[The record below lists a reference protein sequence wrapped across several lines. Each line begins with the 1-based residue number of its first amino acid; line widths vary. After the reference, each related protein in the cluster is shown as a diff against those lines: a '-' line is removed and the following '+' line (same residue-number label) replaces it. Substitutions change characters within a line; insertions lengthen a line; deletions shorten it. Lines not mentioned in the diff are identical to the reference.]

1 MSGELE
7 RGVAAAKGGRSAEA
21 FALLE
26 DAADRAGS
34 AGDVATAADALDW
47 LGWLAW
53 VELDGARA
61 ARYADAILR
70 LNLPK
75 TSREAFRIYIGQAT
89 ATLQAGDAVR
99 AAELL
104 DEAENAG
111 ELADIDA
118 FAAYLM
124 LKGDVSAALGEHE
137 QSIHH
142 LQLAVEISRKRRD
155 PYALWRQLL
164 YFGYALQAAGRVR
177 AAMIA
182 HEEALALANA
192 RGLTWERTLS
202 LSRAALGAYTL
213 GDMTRA
219 REYLRLAFESP
230 EPHRWAYV
238 QRSFTGLAVAVAT
251 GDEEL
256 LALAFDESVP
266 SSIFESADAYTI
278 GHAAAAYHA
287 YFRRVERDEDAE
299 NLLRRAFE
307 RLPSPDCGW
316 GLIEAA
322 AEYGTPDQIVR
333 ADALLSTFPKTHPL
347 AAAYRALFD
356 ARVALR
362 RGDRSDCERRAGEA
376 QAFFEHN
383 EWLFMAA
390 RAAELGG
397 RLGDAKNRYAA
408 MGATAETRRLTGLR
422 ARPGR
427 PRGGYES
434 TQQRRRI
441 VELIA
446 TGATNRTI
454 AEHLGVSSRT
464 VKYRISEL
472 YAAEGV
478 ASREEFLAVIR
489 SGRLVT

>member
-1 MSGELE
+1 VSGELE
-7 RGVAAAKGGRSAEA
+7 RGIAAAKTGRTEEAIGLLEAVAAKAEA
-21 FALLE
+21 
-26 DAADRAGS
+26 
-34 AGDVATAADALDW
+34 AGDASTAADALDW

-53 VELDGARA
+53 VELDGERARKHA
-61 ARYADAILR
+61 ASLLR

-75 TSREAFRIYIGQAT
+75 TSREAFRVYVGQAT
-89 ATLQAGDAVR
+89 AALQSGDARR
-99 AAELL
+99 AAKLL

-124 LKGDVSAALGEHE
+124 IKGDVSAALGEHE
-137 QSIHH
+137 NSVHH

-177 AAMIA
+177 AAMAA
-182 HEEALALANA
+182 HEEALAIVDEQ
-192 RGLTWERTLS
+192 GYTWERTLS
-202 LSRAALGAYTL
+202 LSRSALCAYL
-213 GDMTRA
+213 IGDMTRA
-219 REYLRLAFESP
+219 REFLRAAFAAP

-238 QRSFTGLAVAVAT
+238 QRSFTGLAVAVAA
-251 GDEEL
+251 GDDEL
-256 LALAFDESVP
+256 LAMAFDEAVP
-266 SSIFESADAYTI
+266 EIAFGSADAYTI
-278 GHAAAAYHA
+278 GYTAGAYHA
-287 YFRRVERDEDAE
+287 YYRRAEREEDADR
-299 NLLRRAFE
+299 LLSRAIDL
-307 RLPSPDCGW
+307 LPSPDCGW
-316 GLIEAA
+316 GLIQAA
-322 AEYGTPDQIVR
+322 AEYGTPEQIER
-333 ADALLSTFPKTHPL
+333 ANALLAMFPKTHPL

-356 ARVALR
+356 ARIALR
-362 RGDRSDCERRAGEA
+362 RGDRADCERRAGEA

-397 RLGDAKNRYAA
+397 RLGDAKSRYAA
-408 MGATAETRRLTGLR
+408 MGAAAEARRLTGLR

-434 TQQRRRI
+434 SQQRRRI

-478 ASREEFLAVIR
+478 ASRDELLAVIR
-489 SGRLVT
+489 SGKIAT

>member
-1 MSGELE
+1 MSGKLE
-7 RGVAAAKGGRSAEA
+7 RGIAAVKAGRSAEA
-21 FALLE
+21 IALLE
-26 DAADRAGS
+26 DVATSAERAGD
-34 AGDVATAADALDW
+34 AATAADALDW
-47 LGWLAW
+47 LGWLDW
-53 VELDGARA
+53 IELDGERA
-61 ARYADAILR
+61 KKHGDALLQ

-75 TSREAFRIYIGQAT
+75 TSREAFRVYIGQAT
-89 ATLQAGDAVR
+89 ATLQAGDARR
-99 AAELL
+99 ASELL

-137 QSIHH
+137 NSLHH

-155 PYALWRQLL
+155 PYALWRELL
-164 YFGYALQAAGRVR
+164 YYGYALQAAGRVR
-177 AAMIA
+177 AAMA
-182 HEEALALANA
+182 THEEALALATEQ
-192 RGLTWERTLS
+192 GLTWERTLA

-219 REYLRLAFESP
+219 REYLRVAFAEP
-230 EPHRWAYV
+230 EQHRWAYV

-251 GDEEL
+251 GDDEL
-256 LALAFDESVP
+256 LALAFDEKVP
-266 SSIFESADAYTI
+266 DIVFASADAYTI
-278 GHAAAAYHA
+278 GYAAAAYHA
-287 YFRRVERDEDAE
+287 YFRRAEREEDADR
-299 NLLRRAFE
+299 LLQRAID

-316 GLIEAA
+316 PLIEAV
-322 AEYGTPDQIVR
+322 AEYGTPEQIDR
-333 ADALLSTFPKTHPL
+333 AHALLAMFPKTHPL

-356 ARVALR
+356 ARIALR
-362 RGDRSDCERRAGEA
+362 RGDRADCERRAGEA

-390 RAAELGG
+390 RSAELGG
-397 RLGDAKNRYAA
+397 RLSDAKSRYVA
-408 MGATAETRRLTGLR
+408 MGAAAEARRLTGQR

-434 TQQRRRI
+434 SQQRRRI

-478 ASREEFLAVIR
+478 ASRDELLAIIR
-489 SGRLVT
+489 SGRIAT

>member
-1 MSGELE
+1 
-7 RGVAAAKGGRSAEA
+7 
-21 FALLE
+21 
-26 DAADRAGS
+26 
-34 AGDVATAADALDW
+34 
-47 LGWLAW
+47 
-53 VELDGARA
+53 
-61 ARYADAILR
+61 
-70 LNLPK
+70 
-75 TSREAFRIYIGQAT
+75 
-89 ATLQAGDAVR
+89 
-99 AAELL
+99 
-104 DEAENAG
+104 
-111 ELADIDA
+111 
-118 FAAYLM
+118 LM

-137 QSIHH
+137 NSVHH

-164 YFGYALQAAGRVR
+164 YYGYALQSAGRVR
-177 AAMIA
+177 AAMA
-182 HEEALALANA
+182 THEEALAIATE
-192 RGLTWERTLS
+192 RGFTWERTLS
-202 LSRAALGAYTL
+202 HSRAALGAYTL

-219 REYLRLAFESP
+219 REHLRAAFAAP
-230 EPHRWAYV
+230 ETHRWAYV

-256 LALAFDESVP
+256 LALSFDEDVP
-266 SSIFESADAYTI
+266 RIAFESADAYTI
-278 GHAAAAYHA
+278 GYTAAAYHA
-287 YFRRVERDEDAE
+287 YFRRAEREEDADR
-299 NLLRRAFE
+299 LLNQAIE

-316 GLIEAA
+316 GLIEAV
-322 AEYGTPDQIVR
+322 AEYGSPEQIER
-333 ADALLSTFPKTHPL
+333 ANALLAKFPKTHPL
-347 AAAYRALFD
+347 ASAYRALFD
-356 ARVALR
+356 ARIALR
-362 RGDRSDCERRAGEA
+362 RGDRADCERRAGEA

-397 RLGDAKNRYAA
+397 RLGDAKSRYSA
-408 MGATAETRRLTGLR
+408 MGAGAEARRLTGLR

-434 TQQRRRI
+434 SQQRRRI

-478 ASREEFLAVIR
+478 GSRDELLAVIR
-489 SGRLVT
+489 SGKIAT